1 MKTDMGNHRWV
12 KENLDLGTDPVPLES
27 CYSDA
32 HYQLEREA
40 IFKRCWLIVGRVEEI
55 TKPGEFFVKD
65 LPVADTSV
73 LVVRGMD
80 GQVRAFHNMCS
91 HRANK
96 VVWDERGTCKR
107 YFTCPFHNW
116 TYDTTGALRFVT
128 DEVNFFNLKKEELGL
143 TPVACDVWE
152 GFIFVNL
159 DPRPR
164 ESLLEYMG
172 GVADQLKG
180 YPFDQM
186 QETYGYSVDERVNW
200 KVLLD
205 AQNEVY
211 HLPYLH
217 KTTFPDFFADNDH
230 RCVRNLAFRRFGR
243 HCVYSTERS
252 DKHKV
257 IRAEEFALKADPMS
271 FVAASTMIGAFDFY
285 TIFPNSVIGFLGG
298 TFLHYRLWPMGPEQT
313 VWEIRLYTRKPKN
326 AGEVLAQEFLKAG
339 LRDTLH
345 EDAGSHERTQSV
357 LKSGAKKHMILQDEE
372 VQIRF
377 FHKMV
382 DDHVRAAAG

>member
-116 TYDTTGALRFVT
+116 TYDT
-128 DEVNFFNLKKEELGL
+128 
-143 TPVACDVWE
+143 
-152 GFIFVNL
+152 
-159 DPRPR
+159 
-164 ESLLEYMG
+164 
-172 GVADQLKG
+172 
-180 YPFDQM
+180 
-186 QETYGYSVDERVNW
+186 
-200 KVLLD
+200 
-205 AQNEVY
+205 
-211 HLPYLH
+211 
-217 KTTFPDFFADNDH
+217 
-230 RCVRNLAFRRFGR
+230 
-243 HCVYSTERS
+243 
-252 DKHKV
+252 
-257 IRAEEFALKADPMS
+257 
-271 FVAASTMIGAFDFY
+271 
-285 TIFPNSVIGFLGG
+285 
-298 TFLHYRLWPMGPEQT
+298 
-313 VWEIRLYTRKPKN
+313 
-326 AGEVLAQEFLKAG
+326 
-339 LRDTLH
+339 
-345 EDAGSHERTQSV
+345 
-357 LKSGAKKHMILQDEE
+357 
-372 VQIRF
+372 
-377 FHKMV
+377 
-382 DDHVRAAAG
+382 